1 MLSGGSAALIYKR
14 WRGVFSGQP
23 ITHRATRN
31 GERIS
36 GKDPPELEGPPIRGN
51 KPVGVLV

>member
-1 MLSGGSAALIYKR
+1 LLSGGSAALIYKR